1 MKALLLA
8 LAVAAI
14 QQPADSLPDLTHPWS
29 LQECM
34 DWALEHNL
42 TVVQQELSHQSKDVD
57 KNTAERSWLPNLN
70 AQISENMNFGRGL
83 GGNNTYEYGNS
94 NTTGISV
101 GSSMTLFDGLATPNR
116 IKLARLNLDAAT
128 EDLEKAREDIRVS
141 VAKAYVQIIYNLEIE
156 DVAEQQVTIDSLQ
169 VERLSGMMGVGKS
182 SKAQLSQQKASLA
195 QSRVTLVQAQNNVRA
210 AVLDLAQLLE
220 LPSWDGFS
228 IVRTSPAPPSDVSL
242 GHPDDIY
249 ADAVM
254 DRPSIKAEELRL
266 KGTEHSIDIAKSG
279 YYPSLSLN
287 AGLGTNYYST
297 FPTAG
302 FWNQLG
308 ANFSQYV
315 GLSLNIP
322 IFNRFQVRNQVR
334 SAKIQQEAQRVQL
347 RRAQQGLYKEIY
359 QAWNGAVAAQ
369 AKYDASLE
377 ASAAAKDAFSLMEAR
392 YEAGAATL
400 TEFSD
405 ARNRLM
411 KAESDLVQASCE
423 YLFQTA
429 LVHFYRTGS
438 LEL

>member
-8 LAVAAI
+8 LALTT
-14 QQPADSLPDLTHPWS
+14 QPTDSLPDLGHPWT
-29 LQECM
+29 LKECTQ
-34 DWALEHNL
+34 WALEHNL
-42 TVVQQELSHQSKDVD
+42 TVVGQKLQAENRNVER
-57 KNTAERSWLPNLN
+57 NTAEMSWLPSLN
-70 AQISENMNFGRGL
+70 GQVSENMSFGRGL

-94 NTTGISV
+94 ATTGFSV

-116 IKLARLNLDAAT
+116 IKLARINLDAAT
-128 EDLEKAREDIRVS
+128 EDLEKAQDDIRVA
-141 VAKAYVQIIYNLEIE
+141 VAKAYVQVLYNLEIE
-156 DVAEQQVTIDSLQ
+156 DVARHQVSIDSLQ

-195 QSRVTLVQAQNNVRA
+195 QSKVTLVQAQNNVRA

-228 IVRTSPAPPSDVSL
+228 VVRISPDAPSGIAL

-266 KGTEHSIDIAKSG
+266 QGTERSIEIAKSG
-279 YYPSLSLN
+279 YYPSLSLS
-287 AGLGTNYYST
+287 AGLGTNYYSS
-297 FPTAG
+297 FGTAG
-302 FWNQLG
+302 FWDQLG

-322 IFNRFQVRNQVR
+322 IFNKFQVRNQVR
-334 SAKIQQEAQRVQL
+334 SAKIQQEAQKTQL
-347 RRAQQGLYKEIY
+347 RRVQQSLYKEIY

-369 AKYDASLE
+369 AKYDASIE
-377 ASAAAKDAFSLMEAR
+377 ASAAAQDAFSLVEAR
-392 YEAGAATL
+392 YEAGAATI

-405 ARNRLM
+405 ARNRMM
-411 KAESDLVQASCE
+411 KAQSDLVQASCE

-429 LVHFYRTGS
+429 LVGFYRTGT

>member
-1 MKALLLA
+1 MKAILLA
-8 LAVAAI
+8 FAIAAV
-14 QQPADSLPDLTHPWS
+14 QQPADSLPDLSHPWS

-57 KNTAERSWLPNLN
+57 RNTAEMSWLPNLN
-70 AQISENMNFGRGL
+70 AQVSENLNFGRGL

-94 NTTGISV
+94 STTGISV
-101 GSSMTLFDGLATPNR
+101 GSSMTLFDGLATPTR
-116 IKLARLNLDAAT
+116 INLARLNLDAAT
-128 EDLEKAREDIRVS
+128 EDLEKAREDIRVA

-169 VERLSGMMGVGKS
+169 VERLDGMLGVGKS

-195 QSRVTLVQAQNNVRA
+195 QSRVTLVQAKNNVRA
-210 AVLDLAQLLE
+210 AILDLAQLLE

-266 KGTEHSIDIAKSG
+266 KGTERSIEIAKSG

-347 RRAQQGLYKEIY
+347 RRAQQSLYKEIY

-377 ASAAAKDAFSLMEAR
+377 ASAAAKDAFTLMEVR

-405 ARNRLM
+405 ARNRMM

-438 LEL
+438 LQL

>member
-8 LAVAAI
+8 LAITAI
-14 QQPADSLPDLTHPWS
+14 QQPADSLPDLSHPWS

-42 TVVQQELSHQSKDVD
+42 TVIQQELSHQSKDVD
-57 KNTAERSWLPNLN
+57 KNTAEMSWLPNLN
-70 AQISENMNFGRGL
+70 AQVSENMNFGRGL
-83 GGNNTYEYGNS
+83 GGDNTYEYGNS

-128 EDLEKAREDIRVS
+128 EDLEKAREDIRVA

-210 AVLDLAQLLE
+210 AILDLAQLLE

-228 IVRTSPAPPSDVSL
+228 IVRTAPAPPSDVSL

-254 DRPSIKAEELRL
+254 ERPSIKAEELRL
-266 KGTEHSIDIAKSG
+266 KGTERSIEIAKSG

-287 AGLGTNYYST
+287 AGLGTNYYSS

-308 ANFSQYV
+308 ANFSH
-315 GLSLNIP
+315 
-322 IFNRFQVRNQVR
+322 R
-334 SAKIQQEAQRVQL
+334 
-347 RRAQQGLYKEIY
+347 
-359 QAWNGAVAAQ
+359 
-369 AKYDASLE
+369 
-377 ASAAAKDAFSLMEAR
+377 
-392 YEAGAATL
+392 
-400 TEFSD
+400 
-405 ARNRLM
+405 
-411 KAESDLVQASCE
+411 
-423 YLFQTA
+423 
-429 LVHFYRTGS
+429 
-438 LEL
+438 

>member
-8 LAVAAI
+8 LALLA
-14 QQPADSLPDLTHPWS
+14 QPTDSLPDLSHPWT
-29 LQECM
+29 LQECTQ
-34 DWALEHNL
+34 WALEHNL
-42 TVVQQELSHQSKDVD
+42 TVTGQKLQAENRIIER
-57 KNTAERSWLPNLN
+57 NTAEMSWLPSLN
-70 AQISENMNFGRGL
+70 GQVSESMSFGRGL

-94 NTTGISV
+94 ATTGISV

-116 IKLARLNLDAAT
+116 IKLARINLDAAT
-128 EDLEKAREDIRVS
+128 EDLEKARDDIRVA
-141 VAKAYVQIIYNLEIE
+141 VAKAYVQVLYNLEIE
-156 DVAEQQVTIDSLQ
+156 DVARHQVSIDSLQ

-195 QSRVTLVQAQNNVRA
+195 QSKVTLVQAQNNVRA

-228 IVRTSPAPPSDVSL
+228 IVRISPDAPSNIVL

-266 KGTEHSIDIAKSG
+266 QGTERSIEIAKSG
-279 YYPSLSLN
+279 YYPSLSLS

-297 FPTAG
+297 FGTAG
-302 FWNQLG
+302 FWDQLG

-322 IFNRFQVRNQVR
+322 IFNKFQVRNQVR
-334 SAKIQQEAQRVQL
+334 SAKIQQEAQKTQL
-347 RRAQQGLYKEIY
+347 RRVQQSLYKEIY

-369 AKYDASLE
+369 AKYDASVE
-377 ASAAAKDAFSLMEAR
+377 ASAAAQDAFSLVEAR
-392 YEAGAATL
+392 YEAGAATI

-405 ARNRLM
+405 ARNRMM
-411 KAESDLVQASCE
+411 KARSDLVQASCE

-429 LVHFYRTGS
+429 LVGFYRTGT

>member
-1 MKALLLA
+1 MTTLLLTLA
-8 LAVAAI
+8 LALS
-14 QQPADSLPDLTHPWS
+14 QPADSLPDLSHPWS
-29 LQECM
+29 LQECT

-42 TVVQQELSHQSKDVD
+42 TVIQQELNVESTDVD
-57 KNTAERSWLPNLN
+57 RNTSEMSWLPNLN
-70 AQISENMNFGRGL
+70 AQVSENMSFGRGL

-94 NTTGISV
+94 STTGLSL

-128 EDLEKAREDIRVS
+128 EDLEKAREDIRVAI
-141 VAKAYVQIIYNLEIE
+141 AKAYVQILYNLEIQ
-156 DVAEQQVTIDSLQ
+156 DVAAQQVAIDSLQ
-169 VERLSGMMGVGKS
+169 VERLSGMMGVGRS
-182 SKAQLSQQKASLA
+182 SKAELSQQKASLA
-195 QSRVTLVQAQNNVRA
+195 QSRVTLVQAQNNARG
-210 AVLDLAQLLE
+210 AVLDLAQLLD

-228 IVRTSPAPPSDVSL
+228 IVRTNPAPPSDVSL

-249 ADAVM
+249 QDAIM
-254 DRPSIKAEELRL
+254 DRPAIKAAELRL

-287 AGLGTNYYST
+287 AGLGSNYYSS

-334 SAKIQQEAQRVQL
+334 NAKIQQETQRVQL
-347 RRAQQGLYKEIY
+347 RQAQQSLYKEIY
-359 QAWNGAVAAQ
+359 QAWNAAAAAK
-369 AKYDASLE
+369 AKYDASQE
-377 ASAAAKDAFSLMEAR
+377 AAAAAKDAFTLVEAR
-392 YEAGAATL
+392 YEGGAATL

-423 YLFQTA
+423 FLFQTA
-429 LVHFYRTGS
+429 LLDFYRNGNLT
-438 LEL
+438 L

>member
-8 LAVAAI
+8 LALLA
-14 QQPADSLPDLTHPWS
+14 QPTDSLPDLSHPWS
-29 LQECM
+29 LKECTQ
-34 DWALEHNL
+34 WALEHNL
-42 TVVQQELSHQSKDVD
+42 TVTGQKLQAENRNIER
-57 KNTAERSWLPNLN
+57 NTAEMSWLPSLN
-70 AQISENMNFGRGL
+70 GQVSENMSFGRGL

-94 NTTGISV
+94 ATTGVSV

-116 IKLARLNLDAAT
+116 IKLARINLDAAT
-128 EDLEKAREDIRVS
+128 EDLEKARDDIRVA
-141 VAKAYVQIIYNLEIE
+141 VAKAYVQVLYNLEIE
-156 DVAEQQVTIDSLQ
+156 DVARHQVSIDSLQ

-195 QSRVTLVQAQNNVRA
+195 QSKVTLVQAQNNVRA

-228 IVRTSPAPPSDVSL
+228 IVRISPDAPSNIVL

-266 KGTEHSIDIAKSG
+266 QGTERSIEIAKSG
-279 YYPSLSLN
+279 YYPSLSLS

-297 FPTAG
+297 FGTAG
-302 FWNQLG
+302 FWDQLG

-322 IFNRFQVRNQVR
+322 IFNKFQVRNQVR
-334 SAKIQQEAQRVQL
+334 SAKIQQEAQKAQL
-347 RRAQQGLYKEIY
+347 RRVQQSLYKEIY

-369 AKYDASLE
+369 AKYDASAQ
-377 ASAAAKDAFSLMEAR
+377 ASAAAQDAFSLVEAR
-392 YEAGAATL
+392 YEAGAATI

-405 ARNRLM
+405 ARNRMM
-411 KAESDLVQASCE
+411 KARSDLVQASCE

-429 LVHFYRTGS
+429 LVGFYRTGT

>member
-8 LAVAAI
+8 LALTT
-14 QQPADSLPDLTHPWS
+14 QPTDSLPDLSHPWT
-29 LQECM
+29 LQECTQ
-34 DWALEHNL
+34 WALEHNL
-42 TVVQQELSHQSKDVD
+42 TVTGQKLQAENRNIER
-57 KNTAERSWLPNLN
+57 NTAEMSWLPSLN
-70 AQISENMNFGRGL
+70 GQVSENMSFGRGL

-94 NTTGISV
+94 ATTGFSV

-116 IKLARLNLDAAT
+116 IKLARINLDAAT
-128 EDLEKAREDIRVS
+128 EDLEKARDDIRVA
-141 VAKAYVQIIYNLEIE
+141 VAKAYVQVLYNLEIE
-156 DVAEQQVTIDSLQ
+156 DVARHQVSIDSLQ

-195 QSRVTLVQAQNNVRA
+195 QSKVTLVQAQNNVRA

-228 IVRTSPAPPSDVSL
+228 IVRISPDAPSNIVL

-266 KGTEHSIDIAKSG
+266 QGTERSIEIAKSG
-279 YYPSLSLN
+279 YYPSLSLS

-297 FPTAG
+297 FGTAG
-302 FWNQLG
+302 FWDQLG

-322 IFNRFQVRNQVR
+322 IFNKFQVRNQVR
-334 SAKIQQEAQRVQL
+334 SAKIQQEAQKTQL
-347 RRAQQGLYKEIY
+347 RRVQQSLYKEIY

-369 AKYDASLE
+369 AKYDASVE
-377 ASAAAKDAFSLMEAR
+377 ASAAAQDAFSLVEAR
-392 YEAGAATL
+392 YEAGAATI

-405 ARNRLM
+405 ARNRMM
-411 KAESDLVQASCE
+411 KAQSDLVQASCE

-429 LVHFYRTGS
+429 LVGFYRTGT

>member
-8 LAVAAI
+8 LALTT
-14 QQPADSLPDLTHPWS
+14 QPTDSLPDLGHPWT
-29 LQECM
+29 LKECTQ
-34 DWALEHNL
+34 WALEHNL
-42 TVVQQELSHQSKDVD
+42 TVVGQKLQAENRNVER
-57 KNTAERSWLPNLN
+57 NTAEMSWLPSLN
-70 AQISENMNFGRGL
+70 GQVSENMSFGRGL

-94 NTTGISV
+94 ATTGFSV

-128 EDLEKAREDIRVS
+128 EDLEKARDDIRVA
-141 VAKAYVQIIYNLEIE
+141 VAKAYVQVLYNLEIE
-156 DVAEQQVTIDSLQ
+156 DVARHQVSIDSLQ

-195 QSRVTLVQAQNNVRA
+195 QSKVTLVQAQNNVRA

-228 IVRTSPAPPSDVSL
+228 IVRITPDAPSNIVL

-266 KGTEHSIDIAKSG
+266 QGTERSIEIAKSG
-279 YYPSLSLN
+279 YYPSLSLS

-297 FPTAG
+297 FGTAG
-302 FWNQLG
+302 FWDQLG

-322 IFNRFQVRNQVR
+322 IFNKFQVRNQVR
-334 SAKIQQEAQRVQL
+334 SAKIQQEAQKTQL
-347 RRAQQGLYKEIY
+347 RRVQQSLYKEIY

-369 AKYDASLE
+369 AKYDASVE
-377 ASAAAKDAFSLMEAR
+377 ASAAAQDAFSLVEAR
-392 YEAGAATL
+392 YEAGAATI

-405 ARNRLM
+405 ARNRMM
-411 KAESDLVQASCE
+411 KAQSDLVQASCE

-429 LVHFYRTGS
+429 LVGFYRTGT

>member
-8 LAVAAI
+8 LALTT
-14 QQPADSLPDLTHPWS
+14 QPTDSLPDLGHPWT
-29 LQECM
+29 LKECTQ
-34 DWALEHNL
+34 WALEHNL
-42 TVVQQELSHQSKDVD
+42 TVVGQKLQAENRNVER
-57 KNTAERSWLPNLN
+57 NTAEMSWLPSLN
-70 AQISENMNFGRGL
+70 GQVSENMSFGRGL

-94 NTTGISV
+94 ATTGFSV

-128 EDLEKAREDIRVS
+128 EDLEKAQDDIRVA
-141 VAKAYVQIIYNLEIE
+141 VAKAYVQVLYNLEIE
-156 DVAEQQVTIDSLQ
+156 DVARHQVSIDSLQ

-195 QSRVTLVQAQNNVRA
+195 QSKVTLVQAQNNVRA

-228 IVRTSPAPPSDVSL
+228 VVRISPDAPSNIVL

-266 KGTEHSIDIAKSG
+266 QGTERSIEIAKSG
-279 YYPSLSLN
+279 YYPSLSLS

-297 FPTAG
+297 FGTAG
-302 FWNQLG
+302 FWDQLG

-322 IFNRFQVRNQVR
+322 IFNKFQVRNQVR
-334 SAKIQQEAQRVQL
+334 SAKIQQEAQKTQL
-347 RRAQQGLYKEIY
+347 RRVQQSLYKEIY

-369 AKYDASLE
+369 AKYDASVE
-377 ASAAAKDAFSLMEAR
+377 ASAAAQDAFSLVEAR
-392 YEAGAATL
+392 YEAGAATI

-405 ARNRLM
+405 ARNRMM
-411 KAESDLVQASCE
+411 KAQSDLVQASCE

-429 LVHFYRTGS
+429 LVGFYRTGT

>member
-8 LAVAAI
+8 LALLA
-14 QQPADSLPDLTHPWS
+14 QPTDSLPDLSHPWT
-29 LQECM
+29 LKECTQ
-34 DWALEHNL
+34 WALEHNL
-42 TVVQQELSHQSKDVD
+42 TVVGQKLQAENRNVER
-57 KNTAERSWLPNLN
+57 NTAEMSWLPSLN
-70 AQISENMNFGRGL
+70 GQVSENMSFGRGL

-94 NTTGISV
+94 ATTGFSV

-116 IKLARLNLDAAT
+116 IKLARINLDAAT
-128 EDLEKAREDIRVS
+128 EDLEKAQDDIRVA
-141 VAKAYVQIIYNLEIE
+141 VAKAYVQVLYNLEIE
-156 DVAEQQVTIDSLQ
+156 DVARHQVSIDSLQ

-195 QSRVTLVQAQNNVRA
+195 QSKVTLVQAQNNVRA

-228 IVRTSPAPPSDVSL
+228 IVRITPDAPSNIVL

-266 KGTEHSIDIAKSG
+266 QGTERSIEIAKSG
-279 YYPSLSLN
+279 YYPSLSLS
-287 AGLGTNYYST
+287 AGLGTNYYSS
-297 FPTAG
+297 FGTAG
-302 FWNQLG
+302 FWDQLG

-322 IFNRFQVRNQVR
+322 IFNKFQVRNQVR
-334 SAKIQQEAQRVQL
+334 SAKIQQEAQKTQL
-347 RRAQQGLYKEIY
+347 RRVQQSLYKEIY

-369 AKYDASLE
+369 AKYDASIE
-377 ASAAAKDAFSLMEAR
+377 ASAAAQDAFSLVEAR
-392 YEAGAATL
+392 YEAGAATI

-405 ARNRLM
+405 ARNRMM
-411 KAESDLVQASCE
+411 KAQSDLVQASCE

-429 LVHFYRTGS
+429 LVGFYRTGT

>member
-8 LAVAAI
+8 LALTT
-14 QQPADSLPDLTHPWS
+14 QPTDSLPDLSHPWT
-29 LQECM
+29 LKECTQ
-34 DWALEHNL
+34 WALEHNL
-42 TVVQQELSHQSKDVD
+42 TVVGQKLQAENRNVER
-57 KNTAERSWLPNLN
+57 NTAEMSWLPSLN
-70 AQISENMNFGRGL
+70 GQVSENMSFGRGL

-94 NTTGISV
+94 ATTGFSV

-128 EDLEKAREDIRVS
+128 EDLEKARDDIRVA
-141 VAKAYVQIIYNLEIE
+141 VAKAYVQVLYNLEIE
-156 DVAEQQVTIDSLQ
+156 DVARHQVSIDSLQ

-195 QSRVTLVQAQNNVRA
+195 QSKVTLVQAQNNVRA

-228 IVRTSPAPPSDVSL
+228 IVRITPDAPSNIVL

-266 KGTEHSIDIAKSG
+266 QGTERSIEIAKSG
-279 YYPSLSLN
+279 YYPSLSLS

-297 FPTAG
+297 FGTAG
-302 FWNQLG
+302 FWDQLG

-322 IFNRFQVRNQVR
+322 IFNKFQVRNQVR
-334 SAKIQQEAQRVQL
+334 SAKIQQEAQKTQL
-347 RRAQQGLYKEIY
+347 RRVQQSLYKEIY

-369 AKYDASLE
+369 AKYDASVE
-377 ASAAAKDAFSLMEAR
+377 ASAAAQDAFSLVEAR
-392 YEAGAATL
+392 YEAGAATI

-405 ARNRLM
+405 ARNRMM
-411 KAESDLVQASCE
+411 KAQSDLVQASCE

-429 LVHFYRTGS
+429 LVGFYRTGT